1 MFDLSCYGNSTFGGE
16 EYLGMAKFIGTFKDL
31 VDIVEPL
38 ELRGRWLEHPNH
50 VWKFR
55 CDDGACI
62 LWSQTRRTLW
72 FDGPLA
78 ARVRLE
84 RAVVSLL
91 TCARRLTASE
101 RGVQLPAETRP
112 AGRLQTELPL

>member
-1 MFDLSCYGNSTFGGE
+1 
-16 EYLGMAKFIGTFKDL
+16 MAKFIGTFKDL
-31 VDIVEPL
+31 VDHLQPL

-55 CDDGACI
+55 CDDGAGI

-78 ARVRLE
+78 ARVKLE
-84 RAVVSLL
+84 RVVVSLL
-91 TCARRLTASE
+91 TTARRLTASE
-101 RGVQLPAETRP
+101 RGVRLPADLRRGGP
-112 AGRLQTELPL
+112 LQSELPF